1 MGRCPPTGVD
11 TSISDLDI
19 IVFGLSSDQD
29 RLEKLGDGQDGKRN
43 NLREK
48 KDVCPSLLT
57 LSLLANGLVL
67 LPNLEATP
75 LELVSGIHKVPFCGC
90 YLPSSIVRVL
100 IYVEDY
106 LSLAYA

>member
-1 MGRCPPTGVD
+1 MVKGRISGDVFISRL
-11 TSISDLDI
+11 TSSI
-19 IVFGLSSDQD
+19 
-29 RLEKLGDGQDGKRN
+29 
-43 NLREK
+43 
-48 KDVCPSLLT
+48 LT
-57 LSLLANGLVL
+57 NGLASL
-67 LPNLEATP
+67 SDIEATP